1 MQKVEVGQDIRPVG
15 SDIMEGEVV
24 LGRGA
29 LMGPGEVCS
38 LVSEKCFTFFFYQV
52 GLLAAVGVTEVK
64 VAAAPSVAVLST
76 GGFLSYNLETI
87 TTQGNELQEPGED
100 LKPGHIRDSNKTT
113 LITLLQSKGFKAR
126 DAGVAKD
133 DLQQLADV
141 LKAALDTSDLLV
153 TTGGVSMGDRD
164 LLRQVPK
171 KSPKSKRNPN
181 L

>member
-1 MQKVEVGQDIRPVG
+1 MFH
-15 SDIMEGEVV
+15 
-24 LGRGA
+24 L
-29 LMGPGEVCS
+29 
-38 LVSEKCFTFFFYQV
+38 FFYQV

-76 GGFLSYNLETI
+76 GGFLSFYNLETI
-87 TTQGNELQEPGED
+87 TTQGNELQEPGEN

-113 LITLLQSKGFKAR
+113 LITLLQSKGFKAK

-141 LKAALDTSDLLV
+141 LKAALETSDLLV